1 MPDMTITICV
11 AVPLLLLSFGMFVGN
26 ILFTL
31 RAERTTGIVVDY
43 ETRRGSKGGAT
54 QAEVVEFQGPDGKTV
69 RFVEKTSRS
78 RFIMNTGHEVNVLYD
93 PDNPE
98 KARIN
103 SFWTLYISPI
113 ILLIVGLS
121 LMIFNVPMFS
131 GLGENIL
138 NWLQNFIDKVPF
150 L

>member
-11 AVPLLLLSFGMFVGN
+11 AVPILLLAFGMFVGN

-54 QAEVVEFQGPDGKTV
+54 QAEVVEFQAPNGKTV
-69 RFVEKTSRS
+69 RFVEKTSRT
-78 RFIMNTGHEVNVLYD
+78 RFIMNTGHEVNVLFD
-93 PDNPE
+93 PDKPE
-98 KARIN
+98 KARVN
-103 SFWTLYISPI
+103 SFMNLYLSPI
-113 ILLIVGLS
+113 ILLIVGFS
-121 LMIFNVPMFS
+121 LIVFNLPMFS
-131 GLGENIL
+131 DLGAQLL
-138 NWLQNFIDKVPF
+138 NMIQDFIDKVPF

>member
-1 MPDMTITICV
+1 MPDLTITICV

-31 RAERTTGIVVDY
+31 RAERTTGTVVGY

-69 RFVEKTSRS
+69 KFVEKTSRS
-78 RFIMNTGHEVNVLYD
+78 RFIMNTGHEVNVLYN
-93 PDNPE
+93 PDNPS

-103 SFWTLYISPI
+103 SFWTLYVSPI
-113 ILLIVGLS
+113 ILLLVGLS
-121 LMIFNVPMFS
+121 LLIFNLPMFS
-131 GLGENIL
+131 GLGETLL
-138 NWLQNFIDKVPF
+138 NWLQDFIEKVPF